1 MMAED
6 FQNLNF
12 WNCYY
17 NGKFIYWDWHIHSK
31 KILSVLFSMHAIW
44 IVIHRT
50 KYSKYKR
57 NVSTIRTFKKNLG
70 LQHFHIKSW
79 CFSRLKLMKLSVNFQ
94 FNRWDGASGE
104 ESACR
109 CRRQGCGLHP
119 QVGKIPLQG
128 DDNPLQDSCQR
139 TLSQKRLMD

>member
-1 MMAED
+1 ME
-6 FQNLNF
+6 NLF
-12 WNCYY
+12 TDI
-17 NGKFIYWDWHIHSK
+17 GIFIPK
-31 KILSVLFSMHAIW
+31 NLLCLFSMDTIW
-44 IVIHRT
+44 IVIHRM

-70 LQHFHIKSW
+70 LQHFHVKSW

-94 FNRWDGASGE
+94 FNRWDGASGK
-104 ESACR
+104 ESACH

-128 DDNPLQDSCQR
+128 DDNPRQDSCQR
-139 TLSQKRLMD
+139 TLSQQRLMD